1 MKKFKPLPLVG
12 PITYYLPVKG
22 GRPCTDGVTG
32 ELRQI
37 VQAEI
42 SVVCGEFAGV
52 DRFYAKIDKGGRNF
66 LTAAG
71 VALIGA
77 VGTDDPQLFDEVMA
91 DIAAFPARYGSAE
104 AELAVDIV
112 MVWVRNFL
120 HAPLKCPEWLFH
132 LDLSSIPSEWRRQV
146 AYLAVAC
153 LERRGEY
160 KAAAVLA
167 DALLNLDPNS
177 VVESSS
183 ADIYLKMA
191 QATICRGEGRM
202 DEAERWYRAVVE
214 SAKPLG
220 IVLPFLGVALGPK
233 SALERALSEGAP
245 ALLAKVK
252 ALTNGFFRNIVKYHN
267 RFTGESVTEDLTPR
281 EFFLAQSLKQ
291 GLRYNEIAE
300 RMGISPNRVHAMA
313 KRVYATLGIRGASAI
328 GDRVW

>member
-42 SVVCGEFAGV
+42 SVVCGEFAGM
-52 DRFYAKIDKGGRNF
+52 DRFYATIDKSGRNF

-71 VALIGA
+71 VVLFGA
-77 VGTDDPQLFDEVMA
+77 VGTDNPQLFDEVMA
-91 DIAAFPARYGSAE
+91 DIAAFPKRYGAAE

-132 LDLSSIPSEWRRQV
+132 LDLSSIPCEWRRQV

-160 KAAAVLA
+160 RAAAVLA

-177 VVESSS
+177 VVESSA

-191 QATICRGEGRM
+191 KATICRGEGRM
-202 DEAERWYRAVVE
+202 DESERWCRAVVK
-214 SAKPLG
+214 SAKPFG
-220 IVLPFLGVALGPK
+220 IILPFLGMMLGPK
-233 SALERALSEGAP
+233 SVLERALAADAP
-245 ALLAKVK
+245 ELLTKIRK
-252 ALTNGFFRNIVKYHN
+252 LTNGYFRNLVKYHN
-267 RFTGESVTEDLTPR
+267 RFTGESVTEDLTSR
-281 EFFLAQSLKQ
+281 EFFLAQSLKN
-291 GLRYNEIAE
+291 GLRYKEIAE
-300 RMGISPNRVHAMA
+300 RMGISLNRVHAMT
-313 KRVYATLGIRGASAI
+313 KNVYATLGIRRASQI